1 MAKPL
6 QFRLGDT
13 AICFEIGAKVDK
25 KALYGYA
32 KRIAE
37 KDGKPLSRGILLAD
51 GRLLP
56 TNAVSTLKA
65 DPDGSPVEEVR
76 TLIDDQP
83 AELKPSSF
91 DVESPLEAV
100 SMSELATFQVTDVYP
115 LTGSGLGPGLYRT
128 TFNYRKSHSP
138 KDALLLVRSDQAF
151 LLTGIGKRS
160 TFLSLSVAYDFFDA
174 EGESDDADDL
184 DFSMV

>member
-6 QFRLGDT
+6 QFRLGEQLLP
-13 AICFEIGAKVDK
+13 FELGSKVDK
-25 KALYGYA
+25 KALYGFA
-32 KRIAE
+32 RRIAE
-37 KDGKPLSRGILLAD
+37 KDGKALSRGILLAD

-56 TNAVSTLKA
+56 SNAVSSLKA
-65 DPDGSPVEEVR
+65 DPEGTPVEEVQ

-83 AELKPSSF
+83 AEMKPSSF
-91 DVESPLEAV
+91 DVESPLQPV
-100 SMSELATFQVTDVYP
+100 PMSELTTFQVTDVYP
-115 LTGSGLGPGLYRT
+115 LIGSGLEQGLYRT
-128 TFNYRKSHSP
+128 TFNYRKSHSAR
-138 KDALLLVRSDQAF
+138 DALLLVRSDGPF
-151 LLTGIGKRS
+151 LLVGLGKRS